1 MREFLFYLVFF
12 FNLIV
17 SGLLLNDA
25 LYNLL
30 KEKRKNMRLR
40 FYFEQPTL
48 DEETGEGKAPLAE
61 CVCANNK
68 KSDY

>member
-1 MREFLFYLVFF
+1 
-12 FNLIV
+12 
-17 SGLLLNDA
+17 
-25 LYNLL
+25 
-30 KEKRKNMRLR
+30 MRLR